1 MIMETCQ
8 LEGIV
13 SMPSGVFKPYAG
25 VSTAVM
31 VFTKGGKTDKVW
43 FYDMESDGYSLDD
56 KRTRID
62 GKGDIPDIVER
73 FKGRKNEDLS
83 DRKAKCFYVPVKE
96 FIDNNYDLS
105 ISKYKEIEYEE
116 VEYEKP
122 EVILDRIED
131 LENQILKN
139 VTELRKMLKEK

>member
-1 MIMETCQ
+1 
-8 LEGIV
+8 
-13 SMPSGVFKPYAG
+13 
-25 VSTAVM
+25 M

-56 KRTRID
+56 KRARID

-73 FKGRKNEDLS
+73 FKARKTETPS
-83 DRKAKCFYVPVKE
+83 DRKAKCFYVPVNE
-96 FIDNNYDLS
+96 IIDNTYDLS

-139 VTELRKMLKEK
+139 VAELRKMLKEK